1 MIMYIDVF
9 IIKNTVFNFIV
20 LFLFGK
26 ILRLK
31 LYVMKYMFAASFGA
45 IVATILIFVNINLFL
60 SNLIKG
66 SIAIVMLLMVY
77 PMKSIKE
84 IINKCCIFIII
95 TSFVGGNIMVMNFD
109 NTFITQVIGFGIS
122 GVMLYIFHK
131 IQRNKIIYEK
141 LICEIIIEF
150 NDKFLKL
157 DAFVDTGNT
166 LKDALS
172 DESVIFVFE
181 DVAKDFF
188 ADEVFRILKSEVF
201 EFDEKYFGIIRML
214 GCKTINSE
222 NEILVG
228 VKVDRVIIK
237 KEGCVLENKNV
248 IVALSKNM
256 FSSCEALVGL
266 NILEEGYIYGD
277 NNSFKNE
284 GKKIME

>member
-77 PMKSIKE
+77 PIKSIKE

-122 GVMLYIFHK
+122 GVMLYIFNK
-131 IQRNKIIYEK
+131 IKRNKIIYEK
-141 LICEIIIEF
+141 HIC
-150 NDKFLKL
+150 
-157 DAFVDTGNT
+157 
-166 LKDALS
+166 
-172 DESVIFVFE
+172 
-181 DVAKDFF
+181 
-188 ADEVFRILKSEVF
+188 
-201 EFDEKYFGIIRML
+201 
-214 GCKTINSE
+214 
-222 NEILVG
+222 
-228 VKVDRVIIK
+228 
-237 KEGCVLENKNV
+237 
-248 IVALSKNM
+248 
-256 FSSCEALVGL
+256 
-266 NILEEGYIYGD
+266 
-277 NNSFKNE
+277 
-284 GKKIME
+284 